1 MGSITPSPDF
11 SPFFAPWTTD
21 TLLELRTGKTT
32 VVPGTA
38 IPSAINKRTRSGP
51 LYVAKLGIDGDQQTF
66 FKHGGPDKAVLQYCS
81 AHYPMWTLELPDSA
95 DHFKLGRFGENFV
108 AAKMNERN
116 VCIGDV
122 IQVGDEVRLQVSLP
136 RAPCYKLNHQF
147 QNQDMSRLCQESS
160 RTGWYYRVLREG
172 YVKPGDELR
181 LVERRHEKWTVH
193 MVQEYLHRDKKNEEA
208 VRELAELPELGED
221 FRELFQNRL
230 QKMSKGLGPESEE
243 GRLRGADED
252 RLETWKE
259 FTVARKSRET
269 AKIASFVFEAL
280 EPVPEPQKI
289 RPGSHVRVKLQ
300 NLVRSYSVV
309 GGDANFLE
317 IGVALDDNSRGGSRY
332 LHDQVNVGDTLT
344 IGRVTESFPL
354 EKEARKHVLIA
365 GGIGITA
372 FIPAAQELAAQCA
385 DWQLHLCIRSKDD
398 VPFRR
403 YLNIF
408 GDHLKIH
415 SKVDGDRLN
424 ISSLLSS
431 QPPDTHVYCCG
442 PERMMNAVTEAA
454 ESSNFPKDNVHSE
467 AFTANLTGDPFEV
480 ELRRSGKTLDV
491 SANEPLLDVL
501 RDAGFDIPS
510 SCEVGNCGT
519 CKVKVLCGRVDHRG
533 TALEDDEKKHN
544 MLSCVSRGVGKIEIE
559 L

>member
-252 RLETWKE
+252 RLETRTGW
-259 FTVARKSRET
+259 R
-269 AKIASFVFEAL
+269 
-280 EPVPEPQKI
+280 
-289 RPGSHVRVKLQ
+289 
-300 NLVRSYSVV
+300 
-309 GGDANFLE
+309 
-317 IGVALDDNSRGGSRY
+317 RGR
-332 LHDQVNVGDTLT
+332 
-344 IGRVTESFPL
+344 
-354 EKEARKHVLIA
+354 
-365 GGIGITA
+365 
-372 FIPAAQELAAQCA
+372 
-385 DWQLHLCIRSKDD
+385 
-398 VPFRR
+398 
-403 YLNIF
+403 
-408 GDHLKIH
+408 
-415 SKVDGDRLN
+415 
-424 ISSLLSS
+424 SSLLRGRAGRRPRSRRLS
-431 QPPDTHVYCCG
+431 LRRWSRC
-442 PERMMNAVTEAA
+442 R
-454 ESSNFPKDNVHSE
+454 SR
-467 AFTANLTGDPFEV
+467 
-480 ELRRSGKTLDV
+480 RRSGPART
-491 SANEPLLDVL
+491 SASSCRTWSVPTRSLVAMPIFL
-501 RDAGFDIPS
+501 RLALRWTTTAAVAPGIYTTKSMSEIPS
-510 SCEVGNCGT
+510 PSAASLRAFRLKRKPASMFSLLVVSESQHSSPQPGSLQRSALTGSFTSAFDPKTT
-519 CKVKVLCGRVDHRG
+519 CHSAA
-533 TALEDDEKKHN
+533 T
-544 MLSCVSRGVGKIEIE
+544 
-559 L
+559 